1 MSDSN
6 LNHRKLSFRWGA
18 FFRPQLVWI
27 GLSADIKPLLRDK
40 VLKIHNLAFSFYAMS
55 SYTFLLLIAS
65 AAHHVSSTPP
75 SIAQKSSNHLLYS
88 DKKTKVDEAASN
100 SSHDAL
106 HGGKRFNQLGMMGV
120 AGSKVNNTKKKDH

>member
-1 MSDSN
+1 M
-6 LNHRKLSFRWGA
+6 
-18 FFRPQLVWI
+18 
-27 GLSADIKPLLRDK
+27 
-40 VLKIHNLAFSFYAMS
+40 KIHNLAFSFYAMS

-120 AGSKVNNTKKKDH
+120 AGSKVNSTKKKDC